1 MATPQN
7 NNQYAVILE
16 RLELVHGLVA
26 RLNEIDKSF
35 SVRFSNIEQTQQRT
49 LDLSSQEFQ
58 GMRQI
63 QDKLSTKIESLETE
77 QIKESRR
84 TDDVSRRVD
93 DLFRSYGV
101 NVDDTKNSVKRI
113 NERVDGINTKFD
125 TLLDKMNEMER
136 KNEGNMVMSRWIIGG
151 VSGAISLIGY
161 WLLNQFLG
169 GIK

>member
-1 MATPQN
+1 MATPLQ
-7 NNQYAVILE
+7 NQYQIILD
-16 RLELVHGLVA
+16 RLESVHGFGA
-26 RLNEIDKSF
+26 RLNEFDKNF
-35 SVRFSNIEQTQQRT
+35 SVRLSGIEQSQQRM

-58 GMRQI
+58 GIRQVV
-63 QDKLSTKIESLETE
+63 DKLTVKIEALETE

-113 NERVDGINTKFD
+113 NERVDGMNTKFD
-125 TLLDKMNEMER
+125 ALMKMLNDIER

-161 WLLNQFLG
+161 WLLNQFLAS
-169 GIK
+169 IK